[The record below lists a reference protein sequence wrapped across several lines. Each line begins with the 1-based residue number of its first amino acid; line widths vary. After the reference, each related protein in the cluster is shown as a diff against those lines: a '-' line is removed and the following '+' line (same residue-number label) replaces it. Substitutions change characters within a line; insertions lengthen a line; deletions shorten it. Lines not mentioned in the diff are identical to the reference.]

1 VSVKAAVA
9 EWEVRARLQVWRE
22 REQDRMLSVNRDLGE
37 TTVELLHDQA
47 VEAVVRRVCSGSSEG
62 VSDRKLRDWLREA
75 LRVRVKNHRLTLASQ
90 ATVDRFEVASEQA
103 AASGPDAPGRVV
115 ALEATR
121 MTLEFEAMLTERERQ
136 VERLRR
142 ADVAV
147 AQIGR
152 QLGVKRADVRAVQY
166 AIDVK
171 RDLFDH
177 DLATGELCAVRQRFI
192 ALAADGAAGV
202 RMRALVGLHV
212 AWCPSCRPLLALSM
226 REVARR
232 ALGVLAP
239 VPPVLERAWRRAG
252 GLLRPSGST
261 RIGELVAARIPET
274 LGSAGGVCATAGACA
289 LLAGGTVVGVRAVD
303 LAASTPPRHREQ
315 HDARVHHQMAHASI
329 ARPAGNVSV
338 RVKAFTTTPP
348 SRQTT
353 GSTPTQTTTPA
364 SAATVAAR
372 RAAARRAAARK
383 KAVAAQIAR
392 ATGQFGQ
399 PGVVEGNSPSPAPV
413 VSADLASAQS
423 SSSSSHSST
432 SASSGATSG
441 SGSSTHS
448 STSSSGQPSQFFTP

>member
-1 VSVKAAVA
+1 
-9 EWEVRARLQVWRE
+9 
-22 REQDRMLSVNRDLGE
+22 M
-37 TTVELLHDQA
+37 
-47 VEAVVRRVCSGSSEG
+47 
-62 VSDRKLRDWLREA
+62 
-75 LRVRVKNHRLTLASQ
+75 
-90 ATVDRFEVASEQA
+90 
-103 AASGPDAPGRVV
+103 
-115 ALEATR
+115 
-121 MTLEFEAMLTERERQ
+121 
-136 VERLRR
+136 
-142 ADVAV
+142 
-147 AQIGR
+147 
-152 QLGVKRADVRAVQY
+152 RAVQY

-177 DLATGELCAVRQRFI
+177 ELATGELCAVRQRFI
-192 ALAADGAAGV
+192 ALAAQDAAGL

-212 AWCPSCRPLLALSM
+212 AWCPSCRPVLAISM
-226 REVARR
+226 REAARR

-239 VPPVLERAWRRAG
+239 VPPMLERAWRRAG

-261 RIGELVAARIPET
+261 RVGELLAARIPET

-303 LAASTPPRHREQ
+303 LAASTPPPHKEH
-315 HDARVHHQMAHASI
+315 HDARVHHQITRAAI

-338 RVKAFTTTPP
+338 PIKALTTPPP

-399 PGVVEGNSPSPAPV
+399 PGVVVGNSPSPAPV
-413 VSADLASAQS
+413 VSADVASAQS

>member
-9 EWEVRARLQVWRE
+9 EWEVRARLEVWRE

-75 LRVRVKNHRLTLASQ
+75 LRVRVKNHRLTRASQ
-90 ATVDRFEVASEQA
+90 ATVDRFDVASEQT
-103 AASGPDAPGRVV
+103 AASGPEPPGRVV

-152 QLGVKRADVRAVQY
+152 QLGVKRAEVRAVQY

-226 REVARR
+226 REAARR
-232 ALGVLAP
+232 ALGVLTP
-239 VPPVLERAWRRAG
+239 VPPVLERVWRRAVTT
-252 GLLRPSGST
+252 LRPTGST
-261 RIGELVAARIPET
+261 RISELVAARIPET
-274 LGSAGGVCATAGACA
+274 LGSAGGACATAGACA
-289 LLAGGTVVGVRAVD
+289 LLAGGTVIGVRAVD
-303 LAASTPPRHREQ
+303 LAASTPPPHKEH
-315 HDARVHHQMAHASI
+315 HDARVHHPITHAAI
-329 ARPAGNVSV
+329 GRPAGTLSV
-338 RVKAFTTTPP
+338 PVKAFMTPT

-353 GSTPTQTTTPA
+353 GSTPTQTTTQA

-372 RAAARRAAARK
+372 RAAARRVAARK

-399 PGVVEGNSPSPAPV
+399 PGVVVGNSPSPAPV
-413 VSADLASAQS
+413 VSTDVASAQS
-423 SSSSSHSST
+423 SSSSSRSST
-432 SASSGATSG
+432 SASSSATSG
-441 SGSSTHS
+441 SGSPTHS
-448 STSSSGQPSQFFTP
+448 STSSSGHPSQFFTP